1 MVSETP
7 KPEKKETSL
16 ALPVAAAAAVA
27 LGTLG
32 LVAWA
37 RSSQRRQRPKSAA
50 PRSNAGKRQQGAH
63 APRETEPA
71 AAQGASTMPEG
82 TGGEV
87 REIGAHVIVTDPFGP
102 GARARVYRRGDWVAA
117 VMGEALPEPAYEVSR
132 RSAEAAQLS
141 AMAYVRAAQREQE
154 S

>member
-1 MVSETP
+1 MVTETP
-7 KPEKKETSL
+7 KPEKKESL

-37 RSSQRRQRPKSAA
+37 RSSQRRQRRPKPAA

-63 APRETEPA
+63 APTGAEPT
-71 AAQGASTMPEG
+71 AAQGASPMPEG
-82 TGGEV
+82 VAGEV
-87 REIGAHVIVTDPFGP
+87 REIGAHIVVTDPFGP
-102 GARARVYRRGDWVAA
+102 GVRARVYRRGDWVAA
-117 VMGEALPEPAYEVSR
+117 VMGEALPEPAYEVNR
-132 RSAEAAQLS
+132 RSAEAARLS
-141 AMAYVRAAQREQE
+141 AMAYVRAAQSEQE